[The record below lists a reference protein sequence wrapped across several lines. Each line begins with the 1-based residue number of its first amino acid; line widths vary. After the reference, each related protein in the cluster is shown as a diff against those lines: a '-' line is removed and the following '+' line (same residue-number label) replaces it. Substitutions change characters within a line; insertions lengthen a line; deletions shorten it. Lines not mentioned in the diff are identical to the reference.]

1 VTRFNRRARNW
12 RRGALKLLFGY
23 GIGMGLLFAAALPA
37 QASPNYP
44 DIIDMQLGTDCAS
57 PTRCLIC
64 HISAAGGEG
73 TAKKPFAVTLQSYG
87 LTKGKSGRQLVMAL
101 MGLPDDVDSDGDGT
115 TDKEE
120 LLACQNPSGAEIS
133 EGPGFGCGAELV
145 APPRSPDGPLMLV
158 SLTASATLLGLARL
172 SRSPARHARTRRRG
186 PTPGARAQS
195 RDYQE
200 E

>member
-1 VTRFNRRARNW
+1 
-12 RRGALKLLFGY
+12 
-23 GIGMGLLFAAALPA
+23 MGLLFATAPSA

-87 LTKGKSGRQLVMAL
+87 LSKGKSGRQLTMAL

-120 LLACQNPSGAEIS
+120 MLTCRNPSGAEIS

-145 APPRSPDGPLMLV
+145 APPSGTDGPLLLI
-158 SLTASATLLGLARL
+158 SLGASASLLALARAPR
-172 SRSPARHARTRRRG
+172 SRERRREERAQRRLRSGLEPSARGERTRHRG
-186 PTPGARAQS
+186 PAPATTARS
-195 RDYQE
+195 RDCRE
-200 E
+200 G

>member
-1 VTRFNRRARNW
+1 MFVIRFNMRARN
-12 RRGALKLLFGY
+12 RLRGVLKALLGSS
-23 GIGMGLLFAAALPA
+23 IGMGLLLVAALPA

-44 DIIDMQLGTDCAS
+44 DIIDMQLGTNCAS

-87 LTKGKSGRQLVMAL
+87 LTKGKSGRQLTMAL

-120 LLACQNPSGAEIS
+120 LLACMNPSGAEIS

-145 APPRSPDGPLMLV
+145 APPSGSDGPLMLL
-158 SLTASATLLGLARL
+158 SLATSATLLGLARAS
-172 SRSPARHARTRRRG
+172 SRSPGRR
-186 PTPGARAQS
+186 AAQRAH
-195 RDYQE
+195 RPPRA
-200 E
+200 